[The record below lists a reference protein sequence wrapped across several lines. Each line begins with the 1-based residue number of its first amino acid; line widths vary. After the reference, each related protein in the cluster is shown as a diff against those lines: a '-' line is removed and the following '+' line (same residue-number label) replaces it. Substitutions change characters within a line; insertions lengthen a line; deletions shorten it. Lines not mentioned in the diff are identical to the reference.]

1 MQSIW
6 EWYTYK
12 LEDVQPSPFFP
23 TIIVQCIQD
32 YVGKIIQALVIVEER
47 GSIGLY
53 ELVIEKNIWKVVVA
67 PS

>member
-1 MQSIW
+1 M
-6 EWYTYK
+6 
-12 LEDVQPSPFFP
+12 LEDVQLPPFLP
-23 TIIVQCIQD
+23 TIIVQYIHD
-32 YVGKIIQALVIVEER
+32 YVGKGIRALMIVEER